1 MNAAHATQFRAGLR
15 GPRRPAPHEPQ
26 DPQARTRSK
35 YLKCFDLA
43 VDLRFT
49 CAALSSFRL
58 RRIVPA
64 EMEALWPPHSP
75 ILRSRSTLRLWTR
88 PVALVSGKPHASTEV
103 CWLPPR
109 NGLSSGW
116 PNACRRG

>member
-1 MNAAHATQFRAGLR
+1 MPRSLPSVARLARA
-15 GPRRPAPHEPQ
+15 RRPAPHEPQ
-26 DPQARTRSK
+26 DPQARIRSK

-88 PVALVSGKPHASTEV
+88 PVALVSGKQIGRAS
-103 CWLPPR
+103 
-109 NGLSSGW
+109 
-116 PNACRRG
+116 CRER